1 MDLLRAYLWF
11 FDQYNEAMSASYKR
25 DNNETLILRQRYL
38 ESTKTKKSKK
48 NNSNSS
54 NSATSG
60 GGNNK
65 MAGNNNG
72 GAATAERRPSAN
84 NSGNYNYSIWRVNR
98 NHQLPNLMI
107 QKMLRW
113 FQVRRFDF

>member
-1 MDLLRAYLWF
+1 MWL

-25 DNNETLILRQRYL
+25 DNYETLILRQRYL

-84 NSGNYNYSIWRVNR
+84 NSGNYNFSRIQ

-107 QKMLRW
+107 HKMLRW
-113 FQVRRFDF
+113 FQARRFDF

>member
-1 MDLLRAYLWF
+1 
-11 FDQYNEAMSASYKR
+11 MSASYKR
-25 DNNETLILRQRYL
+25 EVNETLILRQRYL

-48 NNSNSS
+48 NNSNNSS
-54 NSATSG
+54 SATSGG

-84 NSGNYNYSIWRVNR
+84 NSGNYNFSIWRVNR
-98 NHQLPNLMI
+98 SHQ
-107 QKMLRW
+107 
-113 FQVRRFDF
+113 FDDTQNVMVVPS

>member
-1 MDLLRAYLWF
+1 MWL

-113 FQVRRFDF
+113 FLVRRFDF

>member
-1 MDLLRAYLWF
+1 MWF

-25 DNNETLILRQRYL
+25 EVNETLILRQRYL

-48 NNSNSS
+48 NNSNNSS
-54 NSATSG
+54 SATSGG

-84 NSGNYNYSIWRVNR
+84 NSGNYNLTVQWL
-98 NHQLPNLMI
+98 H
-107 QKMLRW
+107 
-113 FQVRRFDF
+113 